1 MIGEVLIGATVRMCG
16 IFGFIGRNARVPAD
30 VLERA
35 TRSLAHRGP
44 DDSGTVILHDSA
56 PEPVEIGLGNRRLAI
71 LDLSPHGHQP
81 MNDPATGNWIVY
93 NGEVY
98 NFREVRAKLEQA
110 GLYFRSNSDT
120 EVILKAYANWGENCL
135 REFRGMFAFAIWD
148 AQRHR
153 LFVARDPMGIKPLYF
168 YQSDRYF
175 MFSSEVRTLLGTG
188 LVPRVIDGAGLVNY
202 LTFGSLYDPNTLVE
216 GVKALESACYLTWEQ
231 GQVKQERYWDLART
245 NLNESRDH
253 ACADPEN
260 RSELETQIAEM
271 LDESVRMQLVSDVP
285 VGVFLS
291 GGIDSSSLVGILSQ
305 NGVRPSTFSI
315 VFSEADYSEAEY
327 SRAVAQHFH
336 TDHHEITVAQSDFFA
351 AIDPALHAMD
361 LPTMD
366 GINTYFVSE
375 RTRAAGVKV
384 VLSGLGGDEVFAG
397 YSSFRTV
404 PRMERFARA
413 WHHMPGAVRNP
424 LANIVA
430 ALAPSSDRNRK
441 LTALGRDGGVIVHPY
456 FLSRMLFTPKQQSE
470 LLPEM
475 KTNSPAF
482 LRAEKPLT
490 ESLSRAQSLDPVN
503 RVSYL
508 EARCYMLNTLLRDSD
523 FMSMAHGLEVR
534 VPLIDHRLAQR
545 VLALPGSWKLNSGT
559 PKPLLVKALCG
570 QLPDQIVHRRKRG
583 FTLPFEHWLRDALRP
598 VVEESFRKIGEG
610 VLGNL
615 LSERATRAVWQ
626 DFLEGRTSW
635 SRPWS
640 LYVLQSWCQQHLS
653 N

>member
-1 MIGEVLIGATVRMCG
+1 VCG
-16 IFGFIGRNARVPAD
+16 IFGIVAHDARVPAE

-35 TRSLAHRGP
+35 TQSLAHRGP
-44 DDSGTVILHDSA
+44 DDSGTVILRDTA
-56 PEPVEIGLGNRRLAI
+56 READEIGLGNRRLAI
-71 LDLSPHGHQP
+71 LDLSPQGHQP

-98 NFREVRAKLEQA
+98 NFREVRTKLEQA

-120 EVILKAYANWGENCL
+120 EVILQAYAHWGERCL
-135 REFRGMFAFAIWD
+135 HEFRGMFAFALWD

-175 MFSSEVRTLLGTG
+175 LFSSEVRTLLGTG
-188 LVPRVIDGAGLVNY
+188 LVPRVIDCAGLLNY

-216 GVKALESACYLTWEQ
+216 GVKALPPGCYLIWEE
-231 GQVKQERYWDLART
+231 GQVKQEQYWDLVGP
-245 NLNESRDH
+245 NPGEDCDP
-253 ACADPEN
+253 ACADAEK
-260 RSELETQIAEM
+260 RGELETQVAAM
-271 LDESVRMQLVSDVP
+271 LDESVRRQLVSDVP

-291 GGIDSSSLVGILSQ
+291 GGIDSSSLVDILSRS
-305 NGVRPSTFSI
+305 GTRPSTFSI
-315 VFSEADYSEAEY
+315 VFREADYSEAEY
-327 SRAVAQHFH
+327 SRAVAQHFR
-336 TDHHEITVAQSDFFA
+336 TDHHEIMVAQSDFFA
-351 AIDPALHAMD
+351 TIHPAIHAMD
-361 LPTMD
+361 LPTID

-375 RTRAAGVKV
+375 QTRAAGVKV
-384 VLSGLGGDEVFAG
+384 VLSGLGGDEMFAG

-413 WHHMPGAVRNP
+413 WDCMPKAVRSP
-424 LANIVA
+424 LASMFRT
-430 ALAPSSDRNRK
+430 LAPANDQNRK
-441 LTALGRDGGVIVHPY
+441 LIALSRNGGGIVHPY
-456 FLSRMLFTPKQQSE
+456 FLSRMLFTLEQQNQ
-470 LLPEM
+470 LLPAME
-475 KTNSPAF
+475 TNSAAF
-482 LRAEKPLT
+482 LRAQKPLT
-490 ESLSRAQSLDPVN
+490 ESLSRALGLDPVN

-534 VPLIDHRLAQR
+534 VPLIDHRLAR
-545 VLALPGSWKLNSGT
+545 RILALPGSWKLDSRT
-559 PKPLLVKALCG
+559 PKPLLVGALDG
-570 QLPDQIVHRRKRG
+570 RLPEQIVHRRKRG

-598 VVEESFRKIGEG
+598 MVEDNLRKIGDG
-610 VLGNL
+610 VLRTL
-615 LSERATRAVWQ
+615 ISERVVRSVWQ

-640 LYVLQSWCQQHLS
+640 LYVLQCWCQRHLS

>member
-1 MIGEVLIGATVRMCG
+1 MVGEVLIGATVRMCG
-16 IFGFIGRNARVPAD
+16 IFGIVGRNARVPAD

-44 DDSGTVILHDSA
+44 DDSGTVILQDSA
-56 PEPVEIGLGNRRLAI
+56 QGAVEIGLGNRRLAI
-71 LDLSPHGHQP
+71 LDLSPQGHQP

-98 NFREVRAKLEQA
+98 NFREVRAKLETA
-110 GLYFRSNSDT
+110 GIYFRSNSDT
-120 EVILKAYANWGENCL
+120 EAILKAYAHWGENCL

-148 AQRHR
+148 AQHHR
-153 LFVARDPMGIKPLYF
+153 LFIARDPMGIKPLYF
-168 YQSDRYF
+168 YESNEYF

-202 LTFGSLYDPNTLVE
+202 LTFGSLYDPNTLVQ
-216 GVKALESACYLTWEQ
+216 GVKALESGCYLTWEQ
-231 GQVKQERYWDLART
+231 GQVKQESYWDLA
-245 NLNESRDH
+245 ESNGENCDH
-253 ACADPEN
+253 AGADPKN
-260 RSELETQIAEM
+260 RGALETQIAEM

-291 GGIDSSSLVGILSQ
+291 GGIDSSSLVGILSR

-315 VFSEADYSEAEY
+315 AFSEADYSEAEY
-327 SRAVAQHFH
+327 SRAVAQHFR
-336 TDHHEITVAQSDFFA
+336 TDHHEITVTQSDFFA
-351 AIDPALHAMD
+351 AINPAIQAMD
-361 LPTMD
+361 LPTID

-384 VLSGLGGDEVFAG
+384 VLSGLGGDEIFAG

-404 PRMERFARA
+404 PRMERFATA
-413 WHHMPGAVRNP
+413 WGRVPGAVRNP
-424 LANIVA
+424 LANVFA
-430 ALAPSSDRNRK
+430 ALAPSNDQNRK
-441 LTALGRDGGVIVHPY
+441 LTALGHNGSGAIHPY
-456 FLSRMLFTPKQQSE
+456 FLSRMLFTSTQENE
-470 LLPEM
+470 LLSEM
-475 KTNSPAF
+475 DRNSETF

-490 ESLSRAQSLDPVN
+490 ESLSRAQSLDPIN

-508 EARCYMLNTLLRDSD
+508 ESRCYMLNTLLRDSD

-534 VPLIDHRLAQR
+534 VPLIDHRLAR
-545 VLALPGSWKLNSGT
+545 RILALPGSWKLDST
-559 PKPLLVKALCG
+559 PKPLLVSALGG
-570 QLPDQIVHRRKRG
+570 QLPEKIVHRAKRG

-598 VVEESFRKIGEG
+598 VVEESLRKIGDG
-610 VLGNL
+610 VLGTL
-615 LSERATRAVWQ
+615 ISERAARGVWEN
-626 DFLEGRTSW
+626 FLQGRTSW

-640 LYVLQSWCQQHLS
+640 LYVLQCWCQQHLS

>member
-1 MIGEVLIGATVRMCG
+1 MCG
-16 IFGFIGRNARVPAD
+16 IFGIIGRNARVHAD
-30 VLERA
+30 ILERA

-56 PEPVEIGLGNRRLAI
+56 HESVEIGLGNRRLAI
-71 LDLSPHGHQP
+71 LDLSPQGHQP

-98 NFREVRAKLEQA
+98 NFREVRTKLEQA

-120 EVILKAYANWGENCL
+120 EVILKAYGHWGEECL

-148 AQRHR
+148 AHRHR
-153 LFVARDPMGIKPLYF
+153 LFLARDPMGIKPLYF
-168 YQSDRYF
+168 YQSNQYF
-175 MFSSEVRTLLGTG
+175 IFSSEVRTLLGTG
-188 LVPRVIDGAGLVNY
+188 LIPRAIDGAGLVNY

-216 GVKALESACYLTWEQ
+216 GVNALQPGCYLNWEQ
-231 GQVKQERYWDLART
+231 GQVKREQYWDLVPT
-245 NLNESRDH
+245 NLSESCEHDNV
-253 ACADPEN
+253 DPG
-260 RSELETQIAEM
+260 RRIELETQIAEM
-271 LDESVRMQLVSDVP
+271 LDESVRMQMVSDVP

-291 GGIDSSSLVGILSQ
+291 GGIDSNSLVGILSR
-305 NGVRPSTFSI
+305 NGVLPSTFSI

-336 TDHHEITVAQSDFFA
+336 TDHHEIKVAQTDFLA
-351 AIDPALHAMD
+351 AIDPALNAMD
-361 LPTMD
+361 LPTID

-375 RTRAAGVKV
+375 RTRRAGVKV
-384 VLSGLGGDEVFAG
+384 VLSGLGGDEIFAG

-404 PRMERFARA
+404 PRMERFAAA
-413 WHHMPGAVRNP
+413 WRHIPGAMRNP
-424 LANIVA
+424 LASAIA
-430 ALAPSSDRNRK
+430 AVAPSSDRNRK
-441 LTALGRDGGVIVHPY
+441 LAALGRDRGAIVHPY
-456 FLSRMLFTPKQQSE
+456 FLSRMLFTPGQQNE
-470 LLPEM
+470 LLPEV
-475 KTNSPAF
+475 NSNSATF
-482 LRAEKPLT
+482 LCAEKALT
-490 ESLSRAQSLDPVN
+490 ETLSRAQSLDPIN

-534 VPLIDHRLAQR
+534 VPLIDHRLAAR
-545 VLALPGSWKLNSGT
+545 VLALPGLWKLNSGT
-559 PKPLLVKALCG
+559 PKPLLVKALGG
-570 QLPDQIVHRRKRG
+570 QLPDQIVHRRKQG

-598 VVEESFRKIGEG
+598 VVEESLRKIGDG

-615 LSERATRAVWQ
+615 VSERAVWSVWQ

-640 LYVLQSWCQQHLS
+640 LYVLQSWCERHLS